1 MSVSSAKA
9 YLDRFFK
16 DAEFRAE
23 VEAASGDAAKQKVVQ
38 SHGFDFT
45 QAEIETLLPEGVSLS
60 QMRNLDAGDE
70 LPDEVLEAV
79 TGGKG
84 ESWSDQDITNTAI
97 GAVGA
102 VAGIVGAAAAA
113 AA

>member
-9 YLDRFFK
+9 FLDRIFK
-16 DAEFRAE
+16 DENFRAA
-23 VEAASGDAAKQKVVQ
+23 VEAASGDAAKMAVVKQ
-38 SHGFDFT
+38 NGFDFT
-45 QAEIETLLPEGVSLS
+45 QADLESLLPEGVNLSSL
-60 QMRNLDAGDE
+60 RNLKQGDE

-79 TGGKG
+79 AGGKG
-84 ESWSDQDITNTAI
+84 ESWTDQDIVNTTI

-113 AA
+113 A